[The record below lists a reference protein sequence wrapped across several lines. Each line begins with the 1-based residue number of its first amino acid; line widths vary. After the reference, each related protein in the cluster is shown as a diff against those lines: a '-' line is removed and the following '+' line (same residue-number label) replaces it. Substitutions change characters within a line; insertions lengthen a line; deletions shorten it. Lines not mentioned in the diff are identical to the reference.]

1 MPRPTIAF
9 ASLLLLAACAR
20 SETASAPVD
29 FNQLAPAIERPAER
43 GQEEEEIAIG
53 EWRDSLQD
61 EFAAFEFGPSGA
73 PPLFSLRCAENR
85 GVLLQ
90 RHGAVP
96 AGDLPTMM
104 ITVGRDSRRVAV
116 TASGGAVPMLR
127 AALAADD
134 ALLRAIA
141 GAAVPIVIR
150 IGDSDA
156 LALPPA
162 PAIGTFVARCAG
174 GGDARPAETNATAPA
189 TANQVQPANA
199 NSAR

>member
-1 MPRPTIAF
+1 MPRPPLAFIA
-9 ASLLLLAACAR
+9 LLLLAACAR
-20 SETASAPVD
+20 SEDASAPVD
-29 FNQLAPAIERPAER
+29 FNAMAPAIERPAQR
-43 GQEEEEIAIG
+43 AQEEEEIAIG

-61 EFAAFEFGPSGA
+61 EFAALEFGPSGA
-73 PPLFSLRCAENR
+73 PPLFSLRCAEDR

-96 AGDLPTMM
+96 SGDLPTMVVS
-104 ITVGRDSRRVAV
+104 VGSDSRRLAV

-127 AALAADD
+127 AALASDD

-141 GAAVPIVIR
+141 GAAVPIVVR
-150 IGDSDA
+150 IGDSVA

-174 GGDARPAETNATAPA
+174 ANQPAAETNATAPA
-189 TANQVQPANA
+189 AANQAQPASTNM
-199 NSAR
+199 AR